1 MPLSDAVL
9 SQLVRLGATLPTSW
23 NEPTHLDGHELPEPF
38 RQLACVTWPQG
49 VSYQN
54 DSTHRV
60 WVWMLAL
67 GALAAFD
74 MSEVGGSHEG
84 PLAILGDADGGNYWI
99 LLRIDDPDPS
109 DPIVYKVDHS
119 EPDDELYGD
128 VPLSSFLESL
138 RPE

>member
-84 PLAILGDADGGNYWI
+84 PLAILGDADAEGRGRGV
-99 LLRIDDPDPS
+99 LR
-109 DPIVYKVDHS
+109 
-119 EPDDELYGD
+119 E
-128 VPLSSFLESL
+128 
-138 RPE
+138 